1 MDKMNNTF
9 HHRKTDEQPTD
20 KLLPVRNIL
29 NLIFMA
35 GAIVGVVLYFFT
47 NKTVGTVVIL
57 SAMVFKMAECCLRF
71 FRR

>member
-1 MDKMNNTF
+1 MNNTF
-9 HHRKTDEQPTD
+9 HHRKPDEQPTD

>member
-1 MDKMNNTF
+1 MNNTF
-9 HHRKTDEQPTD
+9 HHRKTDEQSTD